1 MVKSDNL
8 TMVDGALGEAVLFL
22 AMEIGPGMKSI
33 IATAHCKRCGGTFN
47 YRPRNPPGPKYCEG
61 CVKR

>member
-22 AMEIGPGMKSI
+22 AMEIGAEKNVRRDICKSI
-33 IATAHCKRCGGTFN
+33 AMIRSVT
-47 YRPRNPPGPKYCEG
+47 
-61 CVKR
+61 